1 MQYRTVLRPR
11 GQLTLFQRPPTEPL
25 WRDLPVEARA
35 QAVQLLAKLLR
46 EHRERLCAGHAEP
59 EVRDE

>member
-11 GQLTLFQRPPTEPL
+11 GQLVLFQRPPINPS
-25 WRDLPVEARA
+25 WRDLPVEVRD
-35 QAVQLLAKLLR
+35 QAVQLIAKLLR
-46 EHRERLCAGHAEP
+46 EHRERLCGGDAEA